1 MPALNRQ
8 PLWMLL
14 AVIWFTPAVAETLD
28 EEDLALI
35 YGDKANISIAT
46 GNQQPLR
53 QAPSVASV
61 ITAEDIAAMGATDLD
76 EALESVPG
84 MHVSH
89 SNVSYTPLYTFRGI
103 FSANNPQ
110 TLMLLN
116 GIPTTTMF
124 TGSKGNAWGGLP
136 LENIARIEVIR
147 GPGSALYGAD
157 AYAGVINII
166 TKSAAES
173 TGTQYGAR
181 YGSFK
186 TRDAWIQHGGKWG
199 TVDVAAYLRVGDTD
213 GFKRLITADAQ
224 TRLDGIFATSASL
237 APGNTYLGHDAVDAS
252 LELTYQKWHLR
263 NGYKLRNNLQLGAGV
278 ASALD
283 PFGSEKS
290 ERITTELSWVDPE
303 ISKNIE
309 VGFNASLLQY
319 NDTIL
324 SPLVIYPASVK
335 FPTGTFPNGMLGSP
349 EKWERDSRVSS
360 YATYSGFEG
369 HQMRLGLGHDD
380 LNMYKTAESKNF
392 TLTAAGSPVPLSSI
406 VDYSST
412 APFMRPQRRQ
422 IDYVYVQDEWNFAT
436 DWALTAGVRHDNYS
450 DFGGT
455 TNPRLALVWDATLD
469 LTAKLLYGRAFRAPS
484 FVELY
489 SINNPVQQGN
499 QNLRPETNQTLEAA
513 FSWQAKKDMQVNLN
527 FFHYEMKDIIRLV
540 ANTSPSVGSAYINS
554 GKQHGNGMELE
565 SVWDYSSNSRLTGNY
580 SYQNSI
586 DDATGQDAGY
596 APHHRIYLRSDWRY
610 ASGWLSSAQLNRVMD
625 RKRTSGDTRPKVP
638 DYTTVDLTVRSPGYG
653 KWGFS
658 TSVRNLFNADVRE
671 PSLAPG
677 TAIPNDLPMAPRS
690 LWVQLTYK
698 Q

>member
-1 MPALNRQ
+1 MKQTFCNSY
-8 PLWMLL
+8 LL
-14 AVIWFTPAVAETLD
+14 ALMLFSVSNVWAQPSD
-28 EEDLALI
+28 EEELALI

-76 EALESVPG
+76 EALESIPG

-89 SNVSYTPLYTFRGI
+89 SSLSYTPLYTFRGI

-173 TGTQYGAR
+173 AGTQYGAR

-186 TRDAWIQHGGKWG
+186 TRDVWVQHGGKWG
-199 TVDVAAYLRVGDTD
+199 AVDVAAYLRAGDTD
-213 GFKRLITADAQ
+213 GFKRTIAADAQ
-224 TRLDGIFATSASL
+224 TRLDGIFSTSASL
-237 APGNTYLGHDAVDAS
+237 APGDTYLGHDAVDAS
-252 LELTYQKWHLR
+252 LDLAYEKWHLR
-263 NGYKLRNNLQLGAGV
+263 NGYKLRSNLQLGAGV

-283 PFGSEKS
+283 PSGSEKS
-290 ERITTELSWVDPE
+290 ERITTELSWTDPD
-303 ISKNIE
+303 IANDWGA
-309 VGFNASLLQY
+309 GFNASLLQY

-324 SPLVIYPASVK
+324 EPLVIYPAGAS
-335 FPTGTFPNGMLGSP
+335 FSMGTFTDGMVGAP
-349 EKWERDSRVSS
+349 EKWERNTRLSA
-360 YATYSGFEG
+360 YATYTGFEA
-369 HQMRLGLGHDD
+369 HQLRFGIGHDD
-380 LNMYKTAESKNF
+380 LNMYKTAERKNF
-392 TLTAAGSPVPLSSI
+392 TLTSTGLPVPLGSI
-406 VDYSST
+406 SDFSDS
-412 APFMRPQRRQ
+412 APFMRPQRRK
-422 IDYVYVQDEWNFAT
+422 IDYVYVQDEWGFAS
-436 DWALTAGVRHDNYS
+436 DWALTAGVRHDRYS

-469 LTAKLLYGRAFRAPS
+469 LTAKLLYGSAFRAPA

-499 QNLRPETNQTLEAA
+499 PNLKPETNQTLEAA
-513 FSWQAKKDMQVNLN
+513 FTWQAKKDMLVNLN

-540 ANTSPSVGSAYINS
+540 ANTAPSVGSAYINT

-565 SVWDYSSNSRLTGNY
+565 SVWDYNSNTRLTGNY

-625 RKRTSGDTRPKVP
+625 RRRTAGDTRSKVP

-653 KWGFS
+653 KWAFS

-677 TAIPNDLPMAPRS
+677 TSIPNDLPMAPRS
-690 LWVQLTYK
+690 LWLQLAYE

>member
-1 MPALNRQ
+1 MRLTGKHSYLFILVLFSACSAWAQ
-8 PLWMLL
+8 SS
-14 AVIWFTPAVAETLD
+14 D

-35 YGDKANISIAT
+35 YGDKVNISIAT
-46 GNQQPLR
+46 GNPQPLR
-53 QAPSVASV
+53 RAPSVASV

-89 SNVSYTPLYTFRGI
+89 SNVSYAPLYTLRGI

-136 LENIARIEVIR
+136 LENVARIEIIR

-173 TGTQYGAR
+173 AGTQFGAR
-181 YGSFK
+181 YGSFN
-186 TRDAWIQHGGKWG
+186 TRDAWVQHGGKWG
-199 TVDVAAYLRVGDTD
+199 AVDVAAYLRVGDTD
-213 GFKRLITADAQ
+213 GFKRIITADAQ

-237 APGNTYLGHDAVDAS
+237 APGNTHLGHDAVDAS
-252 LELTYQKWHLR
+252 LDLAYEKWHLR
-263 NGYKLRNNLQLGAGV
+263 NGYKLRSNLQLGAGV

-283 PFGSEKS
+283 PSGSEKS
-290 ERITTELSWVDPE
+290 ERITTELSWIDPA
-303 ISKNIE
+303 ISDNME
-309 VGFNASLLQY
+309 AGFNASLLQY

-324 SPLVIYPASVK
+324 SPLVIYPAGVT
-335 FPTGTFPNGMLGSP
+335 FPTGTFANGMLGSP
-349 EKWERDSRVSS
+349 EKWERNTRLSA
-360 YATYSGFEG
+360 YATYTGFES
-369 HQMRLGLGHDD
+369 HQLRVGIGHDD
-380 LNMYKTAESKNF
+380 LNLYKTAEHKNF
-392 TLTAAGSPVPLSSI
+392 TLTPTGLPVPLGAISDFSN
-406 VDYSST
+406 T
-412 APFMRPQRRQ
+412 APFMRPQRRK
-422 IDYVYVQDEWNFAT
+422 IDYVYVQDEWSFAP

-455 TNPRLALVWDATLD
+455 TNPRLALVWEASLD

-499 QNLRPETNQTLEAA
+499 PSLKPETNQTLEAA
-513 FSWQAKKDMQVNLN
+513 ITWQARKDILLNLN

-540 ANTSPSVGSAYINS
+540 PNVAPAVGSSYSNT
-554 GKQHGNGMELE
+554 GQQHGNGMELE
-565 SVWDYSSNSRLTGNY
+565 SVWDYSPTMRLTGNY
-580 SYQNSI
+580 SYQNST

-596 APHHRIYLRSDWRY
+596 APHHRLYLRSDWRY
-610 ASGWLSSAQLNRVMD
+610 ASGWLASTQLNRVMD
-625 RKRTSGDTRPKVP
+625 RMRAAGDTRPKIP

-653 KWGFS
+653 EWTFS

-677 TAIPNDLPMAPRS
+677 SAIPNDLPMAPRS
-690 LWVQLTYK
+690 LWLQANYRM
-698 Q
+698 

>member
-1 MPALNRQ
+1 MKQTFSKSYLLILALFSVNSAWAQ
-8 PLWMLL
+8 SS
-14 AVIWFTPAVAETLD
+14 D
-28 EEDLALI
+28 EEELALI

-76 EALESVPG
+76 EALESIPG

-89 SNVSYTPLYTFRGI
+89 SNLSYTPLYTFRGI

-166 TKSAAES
+166 TKTSSES
-173 TGTQYGAR
+173 SGTQYGVR

-186 TRDAWIQHGGKWG
+186 TRDAWVQHGGKWG
-199 TVDVAAYLRVGDTD
+199 EVDVAAYLRVGDTD
-213 GFKRLITADAQ
+213 GFKRTITADAQ
-224 TRLDGIFATSASL
+224 TRLDRIFSTSASL
-237 APGNTYLGHDAVDAS
+237 APGNTNLAHDATDAS
-252 LELTYQKWHLR
+252 LDLSYKKWHLR
-263 NGYKLRNNLQLGAGV
+263 TGYKLRSNLQLGAGV

-283 PFGSEKS
+283 PTGSEKS
-290 ERITTELSWVDPE
+290 ERITTELSWTDPDFAGDWG
-303 ISKNIE
+303 

-324 SPLVIYPASVK
+324 SPLVIYPAGVT

-349 EKWERDSRVSS
+349 EKWERDARLSS
-360 YATYSGFEG
+360 YATYTGFYG
-369 HQMRLGLGHDD
+369 HQLRFGVGHDD

-392 TLTAAGSPVPLSSI
+392 TLTSTGLPVPLSSMM
-406 VDYSST
+406 DFSST
-412 APFMRPQRRQ
+412 APFMRPQRRK

-450 DFGGT
+450 DFGAT

-469 LTAKLLYGRAFRAPS
+469 LTAKLLYGRAFRAPA

-499 QNLRPETNQTLEAA
+499 PNLRPETNQTLEAA
-513 FSWQAKKDMQVNLN
+513 FSWQAKKDIQVNLN

-540 ANTSPSVGSAYINS
+540 ANTAPAVGSAYINT

-565 SVWDYSSNSRLTGNY
+565 SVWDYNSSTRLTGNY

-625 RKRTSGDTRPKVP
+625 RRRTSGDTRPKVP
-638 DYTTVDLTVRSPGYG
+638 DYTTIDLTIRSPGYG
-653 KWGFS
+653 KWQFS
-658 TSVRNLFNADVRE
+658 TSVRNLFDADVRE

-677 TAIPNDLPMAPRS
+677 TSIPNDLPMAPRS